1 MSGKLITNSTNT
13 TNKKDESCQ
22 TLSTGNIV
30 ITNIFFTEEA
40 EKNQE
45 KVLTSSPKKEMQKK
59 II

>member
-1 MSGKLITNSTNT
+1 MSGKLINNSTN

-30 ITNIFFTEEA
+30 ITNIFFNEEA